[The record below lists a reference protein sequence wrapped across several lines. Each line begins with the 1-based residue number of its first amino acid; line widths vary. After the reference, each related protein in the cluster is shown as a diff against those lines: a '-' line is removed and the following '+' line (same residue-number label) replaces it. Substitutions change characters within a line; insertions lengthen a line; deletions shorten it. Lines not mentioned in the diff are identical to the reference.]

1 MIAASARTSGTTLPV
16 SSNLNRGSSA
26 SRSAAAC
33 AARRRDARTW
43 RLRAAAVAFVVL
55 EAVVAFEAVVVL
67 EAVVVFRT
75 AGLLAVELEA
85 VFRPVVVRVAA
96 LDGAGTVTAVIAVR
110 TQISR
115 AVAANRTRITG
126 KPLCDRLLR
135 NVSAL

>member
-16 SSNLNRGSSA
+16 SSNLKRGSSA
-26 SRSAAAC
+26 SRSTAACC
-33 AARRRDARTW
+33 AARARAARTR
-43 RLRAAAVAFVVL
+43 RLRAVDAGDLVV
-55 EAVVAFEAVVVL
+55 F

-75 AGLLAVELEA
+75 AGLPAVEVET
-85 VFRPVVVRVAA
+85 VFLAVVVRVAA
-96 LDGAGTVTAVIAVR
+96 LDGAETPTAVIAVR

-115 AVAANRTRITG
+115 AVAANRTRITS

>member
-16 SSNLNRGSSA
+16 SSNLKRGSSA

-33 AARRRDARTW
+33 CAARRRDAPRR
-43 RLRAAAVAFVVL
+43 RLRAVDFVVL
-55 EAVVAFEAVVVL
+55 EAVL
-67 EAVVVFRT
+67 VFRT
-75 AGLLAVELEA
+75 AGLLAVELET

-96 LDGAGTVTAVIAVR
+96 PDGAGTPTAVIAVR